1 MANQLNKKS
10 TYSIGELIN
19 EVNKQYE
26 GLFEIPDSELTI
38 GDDRFFNLLE
48 IKYKEN
54 ENVLVLSS
62 LEQEQDYFVVGPDE
76 VKWTDNWSGE
86 DERIYR
92 GNVQDE
98 FQISFEE
105 EIFQVNANDLEFSKK
120 RTSPVFEIDMDTPNK
135 HTNRS
140 NSHGLER

>member
-1 MANQLNKKS
+1 MDNRLNKKP
-10 TYSIGELIN
+10 TYSIGKLIN
-19 EVNKQYE
+19 EVNKQSE

-48 IKYKEN
+48 VKYKEN
-54 ENVLVLSS
+54 EKVLVLSS
-62 LEQEQDYFVVGPDE
+62 LEQEQDYFVVGPNE

-105 EIFQVNANDLEFSKK
+105 EVFQVNANDLEFSKK
-120 RTSPVFEIDMDTPNK
+120 TTSPVFEIDMDIPNK

-140 NSHGLER
+140 NSYGLER